1 MLQFKDVTPQ
11 ESTLKSLGTV
21 ASFAGLGGYHELT
34 SDKNFRDENKRV
46 SISIYNAKGQ
56 RAFVNCSK
64 ELSANLRESKSAEE
78 LQEKITNLAT
88 LQILELPQFDDAGNP
103 VIVTDEETGEEVH
116 LTLYTISN
124 AGRTDMSSTR
134 VVITEDLLKA
144 ETAKRSV
151 NWESLI
157 AI

>member
-21 ASFAGLGGYHELT
+21 ASIAGLGGYHELT

-56 RAFVNCSK
+56 RVFVNCSK
-64 ELSANLRESKSAEE
+64 ELSADLRASKSEQE
-78 LQEKITNLAT
+78 LKEKVTNLAT
-88 LQILELPQFDDAGNP
+88 LQILELPQFDEQGNP
-103 VIVTDEETGEEVH
+103 VMVTDEETGEEIQLILH
-116 LTLYTISN
+116 TISN

-134 VVITEDLLKA
+134 VVVTEELLKA